1 MDQVVGRGGLAQV
14 RARGRVERV
23 APSLEAALNLLHEM
37 AAVTWDRDMAG
48 VELYLDDGD
57 RPLVGIWR
65 SLHGVGCVVLD
76 AAGATPAFFAVT
88 SHGPCFT
95 TTRHGG
101 SIRKGCSSE

>member
-76 AAGATPAFFAVT
+76 AGRSDPCLLRGDVSWAVF
-88 SHGPCFT
+88 HDDPP
-95 TTRHGG
+95 RWVHK
-101 SIRKGCSSE
+101 KGMFE